1 MRTEVEVKDLLN
13 DLYNAFFEGGI
24 NQLDV
29 RESEYSYLII
39 LKENGGAKYISREL
53 VDQYFSVDHFV
64 ALRNIIKIFNE
75 LRQPSED

>member
-1 MRTEVEVKDLLN
+1 MRSEEEVRDALN
-13 DLYNAFFEGGI
+13 VLYNAIFEGGI

-39 LKENGGAKYISREL
+39 LKENGGSKYISREL
-53 VDQYFSVDHFV
+53 VDQYFSVDHFD
-64 ALRNIIKIFNE
+64 ALLNIIKIFKE